1 MPRGGCRYFSCVKT
15 EVCIQNLVLYFSFM
29 NSRIFILTLRD
40 LQKHYNPSLGLSSF
54 YEFQQHTKI
63 KSSYIVVQKNVVFYA
78 EQNW

>member
-1 MPRGGCRYFSCVKT
+1 
-15 EVCIQNLVLYFSFM
+15 M